1 MKIDISAFKNCVSL
15 KEIDLSKVDEPVFIG
30 FLPSDN
36 IPNDTKIVI
45 PDKLYDKWLDV
56 ELPCHHKKIKKY
68 SEKIQDKI
76 NDLEKSNILQA
87 YNKIILATQQI
98 NNIKLQE
105 ILKNITKQLL
115 DMYNINKEQL
125 DYFYYLYNKKEDAK
139 NGRR

>member
-68 SEKIQDKI
+68 SEKIQNKI
-76 NDLEKSNILQA
+76 NNLEKSNILQA
-87 YNKIILATQQI
+87 YNKIIYT
-98 NNIKLQE
+98 K
-105 ILKNITKQLL
+105 KYRVSITFQLL
-115 DMYNINKEQL
+115 Y
-125 DYFYYLYNKKEDAK
+125 
-139 NGRR
+139 